1 MTSLERILF
10 MFKFWRFTPIAFVLA
25 LAVGSFAISY
35 AQESRQEA
43 SKVQLPADTQAL
55 IRLNFRA
62 MIDSP
67 LAKKMGIEK
76 ASEIIKS
83 VPGGEIL
90 TEMGFDPLKDI
101 DSITVAAPGGG
112 DMEKG
117 LIIVAGKFKAD
128 KLVAKANEEAKNNKD
143 KVKIHKAGDKTIF
156 EIIIPEQQ
164 VPMFMM
170 IASNNTILASTQKE
184 YLEKALANSGSKL
197 ANKDFSALVEK
208 LDPDLAIS
216 MVAVSSAFPS
226 KSLPE
231 QAKAIMDGIES
242 IGGGI
247 GIDKDVTLKINV
259 FTKDEDSSKKLKETM
274 DQGMAQALGFLG
286 LMAAQQ
292 KELTPV
298 LEFVKSMKT
307 SSKAKMMSLEGKLP
321 GKMIEDAILGPK

>member
-1 MTSLERILF
+1 
-10 MFKFWRFTPIAFVLA
+10 MFKFWRFTPFALVMA
-25 LAVGSFAISY
+25 LAVGSIAISF
-35 AQESRQEA
+35 AQDSGI
-43 SKVQLPADTQAL
+43 QLPPDTQAL

-90 TEMGFDPLKDI
+90 AEMGFDPLKDI
-101 DSITVAAPGGG
+101 DSITIAAPGGG

-117 LIIVAGKFKAD
+117 LIIVAGKFKSE

-143 KVKIHKAGDKTIF
+143 KVKTHKAGEKTIF
-156 EIIIPEQQ
+156 EVIIPEQQ

-170 IASNNTILASTQKE
+170 IASNSTILASTQKD

-197 ANKDFSALVEK
+197 SNKDFSALVEK
-208 LDPDLAIS
+208 LDPKLAIS

-231 QAKAIMDGIES
+231 PAKAIIEGIDS

-247 GIDKDVTLKINV
+247 GVDKDITLSVNV
-259 FTKDEDSSKKLKETM
+259 FTKDEESSKKLKETM

-321 GKMIEDAILGPK
+321 GKMIEDAILGSK

>member
-1 MTSLERILF
+1 
-10 MFKFWRFTPIAFVLA
+10 MFKFWRFTPVALVLA

-43 SKVQLPADTQAL
+43 FKVQLPADTQAL
-55 IRLNFRA
+55 IHLNFRA

-76 ASEIIKS
+76 EIIKALDFD
-83 VPGGEIL
+83 VEIL
-90 TEMGFDPLKDI
+90 AEIGFDPLKDI
-101 DSITVAAPGGG
+101 DSITIAAPGGG
-112 DMEKG
+112 DMEKC

-128 KLVAKANEEAKNNKD
+128 KLLAKLNEEAKNNNN
-143 KVKIHKAGDKTIF
+143 KVKTHKAGDKTIF
-156 EIIIPEQQ
+156 EVKEFNFSQQ
-164 VPMFMM
+164 VPIFYM
-170 IASNNTILASTQKE
+170 IASNTILASTQKE
-184 YLEKALANSGSKL
+184 YFEKAFANSGSKL

-226 KSLPE
+226 KAIPE
-231 QAKAIMDGIES
+231 PYKAIIEGIDS
-242 IGGGI
+242 IIGGI
-247 GIDKDVTLKINV
+247 GIDEDVTLKINV

-286 LMAAQQ
+286 LMAAQE

-307 SSKAKMMSLEGKLP
+307 SSKEKMMSLEGKLP
-321 GKMIEDAILGPK
+321 VKMIVESILGSK

>member
-1 MTSLERILF
+1 
-10 MFKFWRFTPIAFVLA
+10 MFKFWRFTPVALVLA

-43 SKVQLPADTQAL
+43 FKVQLPADTQAL
-55 IRLNFRA
+55 IHLNFRA

-76 ASEIIKS
+76 KSEIIKALDFD
-83 VPGGEIL
+83 VEFIAEI
-90 TEMGFDPLKDI
+90 GFDPLKDI
-101 DSITVAAPGGG
+101 DSITIAAPGGG

-128 KLVAKANEEAKNNKD
+128 KLVAKANEDAKNNVD
-143 KVKIHKAGDKTIF
+143 NVKIHKAGDKTIF
-156 EIIIPEQQ
+156 ELIDFFPDQQ

-170 IASNNTILASTQKE
+170 IASNTILASTQKE
-184 YLEKALANSGSKL
+184 YLEKAFANSGSKL

-226 KSLPE
+226 KAIPE
-231 QAKAIMDGIES
+231 PYKAIIEGIDS
-242 IGGGI
+242 IIGGI
-247 GIDKDVTLKINV
+247 GVDEDVTLKINV
-259 FTKDEDSSKKLKETM
+259 FTKDEDSAKKLKETM

-286 LMAAQQ
+286 LMAAQE

-307 SSKAKMMSLEGKLP
+307 SSKEKMMSLEGKLP
-321 GKMIEDAILGPK
+321 GKMIEDAILGSK

>member
-1 MTSLERILF
+1 
-10 MFKFWRFTPIAFVLA
+10 MFKFWRFAPVALVLA
-25 LAVGSFAISY
+25 LAVGSIAISY
-35 AQESRQEA
+35 AQESA
-43 SKVQLPADTQAL
+43 PKVQLPADTQAL
-55 IRLNFRA
+55 IRFNFRA

-76 ASEIIKS
+76 EIIKALDFD
-83 VPGGEIL
+83 VEFIAEI
-90 TEMGFDPLKDI
+90 GFDPLKDI
-101 DSITVAAPGGG
+101 DSITIAAPGGG

-128 KLVAKANEEAKNNKD
+128 KLLAKLNEEAKNNNN
-143 KVKIHKAGDKTIF
+143 KVKTHKAGDKTIF
-156 EIIIPEQQ
+156 EVKEFNFSQQ
-164 VPMFMM
+164 VPIFYM
-170 IASNNTILASTQKE
+170 IASNTILASTQKE
-184 YLEKALANSGSKL
+184 YLEKAFANSGSKL

-226 KSLPE
+226 KAIPE
-231 QAKAIMDGIES
+231 PYKAIIEGIDS
-242 IGGGI
+242 IIGGI
-247 GIDKDVTLKINV
+247 GIDEDVTLKINV

-286 LMAAQQ
+286 LMAAQE

-307 SSKAKMMSLEGKLP
+307 SSKEKMMSLEGKLP
-321 GKMIEDAILGPK
+321 GKMIEDAILGSK

>member
-1 MTSLERILF
+1 
-10 MFKFWRFTPIAFVLA
+10 MFKFWRFTPVALVLA

-143 KVKIHKAGDKTIF
+143 KVKIHKAGNKTIF

-321 GKMIEDAILGPK
+321 GKMIEDAILGSK

>member
-1 MTSLERILF
+1 
-10 MFKFWRFTPIAFVLA
+10 MFKFWRFTPVALVLA

-43 SKVQLPADTQAL
+43 FKVQLPADTQAL
-55 IRLNFRA
+55 IHLNFRA

-76 ASEIIKS
+76 EIIKALDFD
-83 VPGGEIL
+83 VEFIAEI
-90 TEMGFDPLKDI
+90 GFDPLKDI
-101 DSITVAAPGGG
+101 DSITIAAPGGG

-128 KLVAKANEEAKNNKD
+128 KLVAKANEDAKNNED
-143 KVKIHKAGDKTIF
+143 NVKIHKAGDKTIF
-156 EIIIPEQQ
+156 EVKEFILSQQ
-164 VPMFMM
+164 VPIFYM
-170 IASNNTILASTQKE
+170 IASNTILASTQKE
-184 YLEKALANSGSKL
+184 YLEKAFANSGSKL

-226 KSLPE
+226 KAIPE
-231 QAKAIMDGIES
+231 PYKAIIEGIDS
-242 IGGGI
+242 IIGGI
-247 GIDKDVTLKINV
+247 GIDEDVTLKINV
-259 FTKDEDSSKKLKETM
+259 FTKDEDSAKKLKETL

-286 LMAAQQ
+286 LMAAQE

-307 SSKAKMMSLEGKLP
+307 SSKEKMMSLEGKLP
-321 GKMIEDAILGPK
+321 GKMIEDAILGSK

>member
-1 MTSLERILF
+1 

-216 MVAVSSAFPS
+216 MVAVSGAFPS

-321 GKMIEDAILGPK
+321 GKMIEDAILGSK

>member
-1 MTSLERILF
+1 
-10 MFKFWRFTPIAFVLA
+10 
-25 LAVGSFAISY
+25 
-35 AQESRQEA
+35 
-43 SKVQLPADTQAL
+43 
-55 IRLNFRA
+55 
-62 MIDSP
+62 
-67 LAKKMGIEK
+67 
-76 ASEIIKS
+76 
-83 VPGGEIL
+83 
-90 TEMGFDPLKDI
+90 
-101 DSITVAAPGGG
+101 PGGG

>member
-1 MTSLERILF
+1 
-10 MFKFWRFTPIAFVLA
+10 MFKFWRFTPVALVLA

-35 AQESRQEA
+35 AQESRQKA
-43 SKVQLPADTQAL
+43 FKVQLPADTQAL
-55 IRLNFRA
+55 IHLNFRA

-76 ASEIIKS
+76 ESEIIKALDFD
-83 VPGGEIL
+83 VEIL
-90 TEMGFDPLKDI
+90 AEMGFDPLKDI
-101 DSITVAAPGGG
+101 DSITIAAPGGG

-226 KSLPE
+226 KAIPE
-231 QAKAIMDGIES
+231 PYKAIIEGIES
-242 IGGGI
+242 IIGGI
-247 GIDKDVTLKINV
+247 GVDKDVTCSINV
-259 FTKDEDSSKKLKETM
+259 FTKDEDSAKKLKETL

-286 LMAAQQ
+286 LMAAQE

-307 SSKAKMMSLEGKLP
+307 SSKEKMMSLEGKLP
-321 GKMIEDAILGPK
+321 GKMIEDAILGSK

>member
-1 MTSLERILF
+1 
-10 MFKFWRFTPIAFVLA
+10 MFKFWRFTPIAFVLV
-25 LAVGSFAISY
+25 LAAGSFAISY

-321 GKMIEDAILGPK
+321 GKMIEVAILGSK

>member
-1 MTSLERILF
+1 

-216 MVAVSSAFPS
+216 MVTVSSAFPS
-226 KSLPE
+226 KAIPE
-231 QAKAIMDGIES
+231 PYKAIIEGIDS
-242 IGGGI
+242 IIGGI
-247 GIDKDVTLKINV
+247 GIDEDVTLKINV
-259 FTKDEDSSKKLKETM
+259 FTKEEDSSKKLKETM

-286 LMAAQQ
+286 LMAAQE

-307 SSKAKMMSLEGKLP
+307 SSKAKMLSLEGKLP
-321 GKMIEDAILGPK
+321 GKMIKDAILGSK

>member
-1 MTSLERILF
+1 
-10 MFKFWRFTPIAFVLA
+10 MFKFWRFTPIALVFA
-25 LAVGSFAISY
+25 LAVASAAISF
-35 AQESRQEA
+35 AQESRQES
-43 SKVQLPADTQAL
+43 SKIQLPADTQAL

-90 TEMGFDPLKDI
+90 AEMGFDPLKDI

-170 IASNNTILASTQKE
+170 IASNSTILASTQKE

-216 MVAVSSAFPS
+216 MVAVSSAFPT

-231 QAKAIMDGIES
+231 PVKAIMDGIDS

-307 SSKAKMMSLEGKLP
+307 SSKAKTMSLEGKLP
-321 GKMIEDAILGPK
+321 GKMIEDAILGSK

>member
-1 MTSLERILF
+1 

-112 DMEKG
+112 DNEKS

-321 GKMIEDAILGPK
+321 GKMIEDAILGSK

>member
-1 MTSLERILF
+1 
-10 MFKFWRFTPIAFVLA
+10 MFKFWRFTPVALVLA

-35 AQESRQEA
+35 AQESRQKA
-43 SKVQLPADTQAL
+43 FKVQLPADTQAL
-55 IRLNFRA
+55 IHLNFRA
-62 MIDSP
+62 MIDSL

-76 ASEIIKS
+76 EIIKALDFD
-83 VPGGEIL
+83 VEFIAEI
-90 TEMGFDPLKDI
+90 GFDPLKDI
-101 DSITVAAPGGG
+101 DSITIAAPGGG
-112 DMEKG
+112 DMEKC

-128 KLVAKANEEAKNNKD
+128 KLVAKANEDAKNNED
-143 KVKIHKAGDKTIF
+143 NVKIHKAGDKTIF
-156 EIIIPEQQ
+156 ELIDFFPDQQ

-170 IASNNTILASTQKE
+170 IASNSTILASTQKE
-184 YLEKALANSGSKL
+184 YLEKAFANSGSKL

-226 KSLPE
+226 KAIPE
-231 QAKAIMDGIES
+231 PYKVIIEGIDS
-242 IGGGI
+242 IIGIGGI
-247 GIDKDVTLKINV
+247 GIDEDVTLKINV

-286 LMAAQQ
+286 LMAAQE

-307 SSKAKMMSLEGKLP
+307 SSKEKMMSLEGKLP
-321 GKMIEDAILGPK
+321 VKMIVESILGSK

>member
-1 MTSLERILF
+1 

-55 IRLNFRA
+55 IHLNFRA

-76 ASEIIKS
+76 ESEIIKALDFD
-83 VPGGEIL
+83 VEFLAEI
-90 TEMGFDPLKDI
+90 GFDPLKDI
-101 DSITVAAPGGG
+101 DSITIAAPGGD

-117 LIIVAGKFKAD
+117 LIIVLGKFKAD
-128 KLVAKANEEAKNNKD
+128 KLVARANRE
-143 KVKIHKAGDKTIF
+143 KVKTHKAGDKTIF
-156 EIIIPEQQ
+156 EVKEFIPDQQ

-170 IASNNTILASTQKE
+170 IASNSTILASTQKE
-184 YLEKALANSGSKL
+184 YLEKAFANSGSKL
-197 ANKDFSALVEK
+197 VNKDFSALVEK

-226 KSLPE
+226 KAIPE
-231 QAKAIMDGIES
+231 PYKAIIEGIDS
-242 IGGGI
+242 IIGGI
-247 GIDKDVTLKINV
+247 GVDKDVTLKINV
-259 FTKDEDSSKKLKETM
+259 FTKDEDSAKKLKETL

-286 LMAAQQ
+286 LMAAQE

-307 SSKAKMMSLEGKLP
+307 SSKEKMMSLEGKLP
-321 GKMIEDAILGPK
+321 GKMIEDAILGSK

>member
-1 MTSLERILF
+1 
-10 MFKFWRFTPIAFVLA
+10 MFKFWRFTPIAFVLV
-25 LAVGSFAISY
+25 LAAGSFAISY

-184 YLEKALANSGSKL
+184 YLEKAFANSGSKL

-321 GKMIEDAILGPK
+321 GKMIEDAILGSK

>member
-1 MTSLERILF
+1 
-10 MFKFWRFTPIAFVLA
+10 MFKFWRFTPVALVLA

-43 SKVQLPADTQAL
+43 FKVQLPADTQAL
-55 IRLNFRA
+55 IHLNFRA

-76 ASEIIKS
+76 EIIKALDFD
-83 VPGGEIL
+83 VEFIAEI
-90 TEMGFDPLKDI
+90 GFDPLKDI
-101 DSITVAAPGGG
+101 DSITIAAPGGG

-128 KLVAKANEEAKNNKD
+128 KLLAKLNEEAKNNND
-143 KVKIHKAGDKTIF
+143 KVKTHKAGDKTIF
-156 EIIIPEQQ
+156 EVKEFILSQQ
-164 VPMFMM
+164 VPIFYM
-170 IASNNTILASTQKE
+170 IASNTILASTQKE
-184 YLEKALANSGSKL
+184 YLEKALANSDSKL

-226 KSLPE
+226 KAIPE
-231 QAKAIMDGIES
+231 PYKAIIEGIDS

-247 GIDKDVTLKINV
+247 GVDKDVTLSINV
-259 FTKDEDSSKKLKETM
+259 FTKDEDSAKKLKETL

-286 LMAAQQ
+286 LMAAQE

-307 SSKAKMMSLEGKLP
+307 SSKEKMMSLEGKLP
-321 GKMIEDAILGPK
+321 GKMIEDAILGSK

>member
-1 MTSLERILF
+1 
-10 MFKFWRFTPIAFVLA
+10 MFKFWRFTPVALVLA

-35 AQESRQEA
+35 AQESA
-43 SKVQLPADTQAL
+43 PKVQLPADTQAL
-55 IRLNFRA
+55 IRFNFRA

-76 ASEIIKS
+76 ASEVIKN

-101 DSITVAAPGGG
+101 DSITIAAPGGG

-117 LIIVAGKFKAD
+117 LIIVVGKFKAD

-143 KVKIHKAGDKTIF
+143 KVKTHKAGDKTIF
-156 EIIIPEQQ
+156 EVIIPDQQ

-170 IASNNTILASTQKE
+170 IASNSTILASTH
-184 YLEKALANSGSKL
+184 
-197 ANKDFSALVEK
+197 KDFSALVEK
-208 LDPDLAIS
+208 LDPNLAIS

-226 KSLPE
+226 KAIPE
-231 QAKAIMDGIES
+231 PAKAIIEGIDS

-247 GIDKDVTLKINV
+247 GVDKDVTLSVNV
-259 FTKDEDSSKKLKETM
+259 FTKDEDSAKKLKETM

-321 GKMIEDAILGPK
+321 GKMIEDAVLGSK

>member
-1 MTSLERILF
+1 
-10 MFKFWRFTPIAFVLA
+10 MFKFWRFTPIAFVLV
-25 LAVGSFAISY
+25 LAAGSFAISY

-274 DQGMAQALGFLG
+274 DQGMGQALGFLG

-321 GKMIEDAILGPK
+321 GKMIEDAILGSK

>member
-1 MTSLERILF
+1 
-10 MFKFWRFTPIAFVLA
+10 MFKFWRFTPIAFVLV

-112 DMEKG
+112 DNEKS

-321 GKMIEDAILGPK
+321 GKMIEDAILGSK

>member
-1 MTSLERILF
+1 

-55 IRLNFRA
+55 IHLNFRA

-76 ASEIIKS
+76 ESEIIKALDFD
-83 VPGGEIL
+83 VEFLAEI
-90 TEMGFDPLKDI
+90 GFDPLKDI
-101 DSITVAAPGGG
+101 DSITIAAPGGD

-117 LIIVAGKFKAD
+117 LIIVLGKFKAD
-128 KLVAKANEEAKNNKD
+128 KLVARANRE
-143 KVKIHKAGDKTIF
+143 KVKTHKAGDKTIF
-156 EIIIPEQQ
+156 EVIIPEQ
-164 VPMFMM
+164 PFPIFYM
-170 IASNNTILASTQKE
+170 IASNTILASTQKE

-216 MVAVSSAFPS
+216 MIAVSSAFPS
-226 KSLPE
+226 KAIPE
-231 QAKAIMDGIES
+231 PYKAIIEGIDS
-242 IGGGI
+242 IIGGI
-247 GIDKDVTLKINV
+247 GVDKNVTLSINV
-259 FTKDEDSSKKLKETM
+259 FTKDEDSAKKLKETL

-307 SSKAKMMSLEGKLP
+307 SSKEKMMSLEGKLP

>member
-1 MTSLERILF
+1 
-10 MFKFWRFTPIAFVLA
+10 MFKFWRFTPIALVAA
-25 LAVGSFAISY
+25 LAAGTIAISFA
-35 AQESRQEA
+35 QEPTI
-43 SKVQLPADTQAL
+43 QLPADTQAL
-55 IRLNFRA
+55 VRFNFRA

-90 TEMGFDPLKDI
+90 SELGFDPLKDI

-117 LIIVAGKFKAD
+117 LIIVVGKFKAD
-128 KLVAKANEEAKNNKD
+128 KLVAKATEEAKNNKD
-143 KVKIHKAGDKTIF
+143 KVKTSKAGDKTIF
-156 EIIIPEQQ
+156 EVIIPEQQ
-164 VPMFMM
+164 VPMFLL
-170 IASNNTILASTQKE
+170 IASNKTILASTQKD

-197 ANKDFSALVEK
+197 TNKDFSSLVEK
-208 LDPDLAIS
+208 LDPNLAIS
-216 MVAVSSAFPS
+216 MVAVSGAFPN
-226 KSLPE
+226 KNIPE
-231 QAKAIMDGIES
+231 PAKAIIEGIDS

-247 GIDKDVTLKINV
+247 GIDKDVTLSINV
-259 FTKDEDSSKKLKETM
+259 FTKDEDSAKKLKETM

-292 KELTPV
+292 KELTPI

-307 SSKAKMMSLEGKLP
+307 NSKAKMMSLEGKLP
-321 GKMIEDAILGPK
+321 GKMIEDAITGSK

>member
-1 MTSLERILF
+1 
-10 MFKFWRFTPIAFVLA
+10 MFKFWRFTPVALVLA

-43 SKVQLPADTQAL
+43 FKVQLPADTQAL
-55 IRLNFRA
+55 IHLNFRA

-76 ASEIIKS
+76 EIIKALDFD
-83 VPGGEIL
+83 VEFIAEI
-90 TEMGFDPLKDI
+90 GFDPLKDI
-101 DSITVAAPGGG
+101 DSITIAAPGGG

-128 KLVAKANEEAKNNKD
+128 KLLAKLNEEAKNNND
-143 KVKIHKAGDKTIF
+143 KVKTHKAGDKTIF
-156 EIIIPEQQ
+156 EVKEFILSQQ
-164 VPMFMM
+164 VPIFYM
-170 IASNNTILASTQKE
+170 IASNTILASTQKE
-184 YLEKALANSGSKL
+184 YLEKALANSDSKL

-321 GKMIEDAILGPK
+321 GKMIEDAILGSK

>member
-1 MTSLERILF
+1 
-10 MFKFWRFTPIAFVLA
+10 MFKFWRFTPIAFVLV

-55 IRLNFRA
+55 IHLNFRA

-76 ASEIIKS
+76 ESEIIKALDFD
-83 VPGGEIL
+83 VEFLAEI
-90 TEMGFDPLKDI
+90 GFDPLKDI
-101 DSITVAAPGGG
+101 DSITIAAPGGG

-117 LIIVAGKFKAD
+117 LIIVLGKFKAD
-128 KLVAKANEEAKNNKD
+128 KLVARANRE
-143 KVKIHKAGDKTIF
+143 KVKTHKAGDKTIF
-156 EIIIPEQQ
+156 EVKEFIPDQQ

-170 IASNNTILASTQKE
+170 IASNSTILASTQKE
-184 YLEKALANSGSKL
+184 YLEKAFANSGSKL
-197 ANKDFSALVEK
+197 VNKDFSALVEK

-226 KSLPE
+226 KAIPE
-231 QAKAIMDGIES
+231 PYKAIIEGIDS
-242 IGGGI
+242 IIGGI
-247 GIDKDVTLKINV
+247 GVDKDVTLKINV
-259 FTKDEDSSKKLKETM
+259 FTKDEDSAKKLKETL

-286 LMAAQQ
+286 LMAAQE

-307 SSKAKMMSLEGKLP
+307 SSKEKMMSLEGKLP
-321 GKMIEDAILGPK
+321 GKMIEDAILGSK

>member
-1 MTSLERILF
+1 
-10 MFKFWRFTPIAFVLA
+10 MFKFWRFTPIAFVLV

>member
-1 MTSLERILF
+1 
-10 MFKFWRFTPIAFVLA
+10 MFKFWRFTPVALVLA

-35 AQESRQEA
+35 AQESRQKA
-43 SKVQLPADTQAL
+43 FKVQLPADTQAL
-55 IRLNFRA
+55 IHLNFRA

-76 ASEIIKS
+76 ESKIIKALDFD
-83 VPGGEIL
+83 VEIL
-90 TEMGFDPLKDI
+90 AEMGFDPLKDI
-101 DSITVAAPGGG
+101 DSITIAAPGGG

-128 KLVAKANEEAKNNKD
+128 KLLAKLNEEAKNNNN
-143 KVKIHKAGDKTIF
+143 KVKTHKAGDKTIF
-156 EIIIPEQQ
+156 EVKEFNFSQQ
-164 VPMFMM
+164 VPIFYM
-170 IASNNTILASTQKE
+170 IASNTILASTQKE
-184 YLEKALANSGSKL
+184 YLEKAFANSGSKL

-226 KSLPE
+226 KAIPE
-231 QAKAIMDGIES
+231 PYKAIIEGIDS
-242 IGGGI
+242 IIGGI
-247 GIDKDVTLKINV
+247 GIDEDVTLKINV

-286 LMAAQQ
+286 LMAAQE

-307 SSKAKMMSLEGKLP
+307 SSKEKMMSLEGKLP
-321 GKMIEDAILGPK
+321 GKMIEDAILGSK

>member
-1 MTSLERILF
+1 ML
-10 MFKFWRFTPIAFVLA
+10 KFWRFTPIAFVLA

-156 EIIIPEQQ
+156 EIIIPGQIA
-164 VPMFMM
+164 PMFMM

-321 GKMIEDAILGPK
+321 GKMIEDAILGSK